1 MRERLPYAGL
11 LAVLVSYSALYSAGG
26 ADPLIVLLCG
36 LALIACWFHGTL
48 AIPQRA
54 LLPLAFPAMVVLL
67 YPPNV
72 TPLNSSFVGPGSFR
86 VATIVAAY
94 LLILIVRR
102 HDFNGKLILAGGS
115 ITLLIASGMRADG
128 ELSYGIL
135 CLLEGALL
143 ALYLRQLRSPVP
155 RKNWLAMGLA
165 FLPVVGVAVT
175 IALAARYSET
185 QLGNLLNLFSTTP
198 VSMQFATR
206 SALDGMQRSAG
217 QDQLV
222 LRLFSTAPSNY
233 LVARSYGIFTKGE
246 VWDSPP
252 GESRSLPR
260 ASQRLEGQNTYLL
273 APPRS
278 LERVDRIEFLTAAGG
293 QLLSTRDAWLLA
305 AQLESIERTI
315 STGLHFKGA
324 PGFPG
329 LFWLGRGGTP
339 PVDEGVPAYYLELP
353 PDLPPIV
360 ARLGAE
366 LTASAPTPLAKAAAI
381 ESYLQDN
388 FQYGFGYPFQKGS
401 SALEQFLEKR
411 PPAHCEFFATA
422 MVMML
427 RTQKVPTRYV
437 VGFIVDPT
445 DYNDLGGFYA
455 VRAQHAH
462 AWVEVFLEGSGWV
475 TYDPTP
481 PEARIPQRAWW
492 RRWFSQLGDLT
503 MYVFMRV
510 RNFFRLSP
518 AQMLRSALAFVS
530 HPMVLGGLVV
540 VVTLYYAWRI
550 RWHRGGK
557 RRRGKERPEGRL
569 GELLE
574 RFEKR
579 LRKDQLE
586 RPEHWTLL
594 EWAGQ
599 LEHPELGRP
608 ARQFLEAYCRARYG
622 ALVAEDELA
631 RLLEEVEAIR
641 PTPRR

>member
-11 LAVLVSYSALYSAGG
+11 MAVLTSYAALYSVGG
-26 ADPLIVLLCG
+26 ADPLIVVLCA
-36 LALIACWFHGTL
+36 LALIACWFHGRL
-48 AIPQRA
+48 AIAQRA

-67 YPPNV
+67 YPPNI

-94 LLILIVRR
+94 LLILIVRK

-115 ITLLIASGMRADG
+115 ITLLIACGMRADG
-128 ELSYGIL
+128 EIPYGVL
-135 CLLEGALL
+135 CLLEAILL
-143 ALYLRQLRSPVP
+143 ALYLRQLGPPVP
-155 RKNWLAMGLA
+155 RKNWLGTVLA
-165 FLPVVGVAVT
+165 FVPVIAVAVV

-185 QLGNLLNLFSTTP
+185 QLGSLLNLFSTTP

-206 SALDGMQRSAG
+206 SPLDGMQRSAG

-222 LRLFSTAPSNY
+222 LRLISQAPSNY
-233 LVARSYGIFTKGE
+233 LVARSYGLFTKGE

-252 GESRSLPR
+252 GESRPLPR
-260 ASQRLEGQNTYLL
+260 ASQRLEGQNTFLL
-273 APPRS
+273 ASPRS
-278 LERVDRIEFLTAAGG
+278 LERVDRVEFLTAAGG

-305 AQLESIERTI
+305 ADLETVERTA

-329 LFWLGRGGTP
+329 VFWLGRGGNP
-339 PVDEGVPAYYLELP
+339 PVGTEPPPYYLELP
-353 PDLPPIV
+353 PDLPPVV

-381 ESYLQDN
+381 EAYLQDN

-401 SALEQFLEKR
+401 SALEQFLEKH

-427 RTQKVPTRYV
+427 RAQKVPARYV

-455 VRAQHAH
+455 VRSQHAH

-481 PEARIPQRAWW
+481 PEARIPQRSWW
-492 RRWFSQLGDLT
+492 RRWFSQVGDLA
-503 MYVFMRV
+503 MFLFMQA

-518 AQMLRSALAFVS
+518 AEMLRSLLAFVS
-530 HPMVLGGLVV
+530 HPITLAILVLVV
-540 VVTLYYAWRI
+540 VLYYGWRL
-550 RWHRGGK
+550 RWQRGGK
-557 RRRGKERPEGRL
+557 KRRGRERAEGRL

-574 RFEKR
+574 RFERR
-579 LRKDQLE
+579 LSQHQLE

-594 EWAGQ
+594 EWAAR
-599 LEHPELGRP
+599 LEHPELSSP
-608 ARQFLEAYCRARYG
+608 ARQFLETYCRARYG
-622 ALVAEDELA
+622 ALAAEDELS
-631 RLLEEVEAIR
+631 RLLGEVEAIKPVR
-641 PTPRR
+641 PR